1 MISNVVFDLGNVL
14 ISFIP
19 SEFLKKKNYPSTIRN
34 TILRDVFQ
42 SEEWK
47 MFDNGVITVNDAIDS
62 ISLKS
67 ALKREEIAL
76 VFNFRRDIMFPLDD
90 NVRLLPALKK
100 HGFGLYYLSNFPLD
114 MFEEVSNDYYFFRYF
129 DGGTISA
136 EAKMSKPDV
145 RFYRHFLEKYSLN
158 PAGCLY
164 IDDIEENT
172 LAAETTGM
180 QALLTNGALK
190 ISDELGKV
198 LGINF

>member
-1 MISNVVFDLGNVL
+1 MISNLVFDLGNVL

-34 TILRDVFQ
+34 TILSDVFQ

-47 MFDNGVITVNDAIDS
+47 MLDNGSITVNDAIES

-67 ALKREEIAL
+67 VLKREEIAL
-76 VFNFRRDIMFPLDD
+76 VFNFRRDIMFPIDD

-100 HGFGLYYLSNFPLD
+100 HGFGLHYLSNFPLD

-129 DGGTISA
+129 DGGLISA
-136 EAKMSKPDV
+136 EAKLSKPDV
-145 RFYRHFLEKYSLN
+145 RIYRHFLEKYSLD

-180 QALLTNGALK
+180 KALLTNGAFK
-190 ISDELGKV
+190 ISDELGEV
-198 LGINF
+198 LGIKF

>member
-19 SEFLKKKNYPSTIRN
+19 SEFLKKKNYPSAIRN
-34 TILRDVFQ
+34 TILSDVFQ

-47 MFDNGVITVNDAIDS
+47 MLDNGSITVNDAIES

-67 ALKREEIAL
+67 VLKREEIAL
-76 VFNFRRDIMFPLDD
+76 VFNFRRDIMFPIDD

-100 HGFGLYYLSNFPLD
+100 HGFGLYYLSNFPFD

-145 RFYRHFLEKYSLN
+145 RFYRHFLEKYSLD

-172 LAAETTGM
+172 MAAETTGM
-180 QALLTNGALK
+180 QGFLTNGALK
-190 ISDELGKV
+190 ISDELGEV
-198 LGINF
+198 LGIKF

>member
-34 TILRDVFQ
+34 TILSDVFQ

-47 MFDNGVITVNDAIDS
+47 MLDNGSITVNDAIES

-67 ALKREEIAL
+67 VLKREEIAL
-76 VFNFRRDIMFPLDD
+76 VFNFRRDIMFPIDD

-100 HGFGLYYLSNFPLD
+100 HGFGLYYLSNFPFD

-145 RFYRHFLEKYSLN
+145 RFYRHFLEKYSLD

-172 LAAETTGM
+172 MAAETTGM
-180 QALLTNGALK
+180 QGFLTNGALK
-190 ISDELGKV
+190 ISDELGEV
-198 LGINF
+198 LGIKF